1 MENKALLTIPE
12 VARILGASEERT
24 YQMAA
29 RGVFPVLRLSPRRI
43 RVPRE
48 SFEAWLKAKTT
59 GPSIVAGQEV
69 RQ

>member
-1 MENKALLTIPE
+1 MDGKPLLTIPE

-29 RGVFPVLRLSPRRI
+29 RGVFPVIRLSPRRI

-48 SFEAWLKAKTT
+48 SFEAWLRAKTT
-59 GPSIVAGQEV
+59 GPSIMAGRGAQ
-69 RQ
+69 R